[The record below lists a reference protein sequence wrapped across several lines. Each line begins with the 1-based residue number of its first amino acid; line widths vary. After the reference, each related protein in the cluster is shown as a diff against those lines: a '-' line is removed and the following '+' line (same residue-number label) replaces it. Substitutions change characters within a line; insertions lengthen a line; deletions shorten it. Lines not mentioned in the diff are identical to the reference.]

1 MKKRKDI
8 PEKRVKQSLFPPSI
22 FAIFLGILLLMSGMH
37 TGLILLGNHR
47 GWNDLAQ
54 IIIPVAYWGIVA
66 VAMTLFTRRKIKR
79 TYDEPMHQLAEA
91 TKKVA
96 NGDFSVYIPAF
107 HTPDK
112 LDYLDVMIL
121 DFDKMVEELGSIE
134 TLKTDFVSNVS
145 HEMKTPIAIIKNY
158 AELLQ
163 MDGIS
168 EKQRKEY
175 GQSIEAAALRLSNLI
190 SNILKLSKLENQRMV
205 PEVETYD
212 VCRQLCQCAILFE
225 DAWEEKEIE
234 LETDMEDSA
243 MIKADQSLLEL
254 VWNNLLSNAVKFT
267 EPEGTI
273 GIRQTT
279 QGKQIRI
286 SIWDTG
292 CGMSQETARHIF
304 DKFYQGDTS
313 HSKTGNGLGLAMVKR
328 VMELLDGEI
337 KVVSQ
342 DGKGSNFTVTLP
354 AADPAE
360 KRHG

>member
-163 MDGIS
+163 MDGTS

-234 LETDMEDSA
+234 LETDMEDYA

-328 VMELLDGEI
+328 IMELLDGEI

>member
-234 LETDMEDSA
+234 LETDMEDYA

>member
-1 MKKRKDI
+1 MKKRKGI

-47 GWNDLAQ
+47 GWNDLTQ

-205 PEVETYD
+205 PEIETYD

-267 EPEGTI
+267 EPGGTI

-292 CGMSQETARHIF
+292 CGMNRETARHIF

-313 HSKTGNGLGLAMVKR
+313 HSRTGNGLGLAMVKR

-360 KRHG
+360 NRHG

>member
-163 MDGIS
+163 MDGTS

-234 LETDMEDSA
+234 LETDMEDYA

>member
-163 MDGIS
+163 MDGTS

-279 QGKQIRI
+279 QGKLIRI

-328 VMELLDGEI
+328 IMELLDGEI

>member
-190 SNILKLSKLENQRMV
+190 SNILKLSKLENQRMI

-279 QGKQIRI
+279 QGKLIRI

-328 VMELLDGEI
+328 IMELLDGEI